1 MSAPEARE
9 SDQNMS
15 HGNTENTENTENPE
29 NPDNNE
35 TDVQAT
41 DSDLD
46 QNDDALNIG
55 QETVLELV
63 SYIVVNLVRY
73 PEDVSVDIV
82 RKQDR
87 DVYQVRVNQEDLG
100 KVIGKGGQTAQA
112 MRVLLM
118 AVSAKTDQRL
128 GLEIVE

>member
-9 SDQNMS
+9 SDQDMS
-15 HGNTENTENTENPE
+15 HVNSENSENT
-29 NPDNNE
+29 DNNE
-35 TDVQAT
+35 ADVQT
-41 DSDLD
+41 TGSDLD
-46 QNDDALNIG
+46 QHDDALNIG

>member
-1 MSAPEARE
+1 MSALESSE
-9 SDQNMS
+9 SDQDMS
-15 HGNTENTENTENPE
+15 HENMDNEAQT
-29 NPDNNE
+29 PDLE
-35 TDVQAT
+35 
-41 DSDLD
+41 LD
-46 QNDDALNIG
+46 PHDDALNIG

-87 DVYQVRVNQEDLG
+87 DVYQVRVNPEDLG

>member
-1 MSAPEARE
+1 MSTQDDNLN
-9 SDQNMS
+9 DQ
-15 HGNTENTENTENPE
+15 
-29 NPDNNE
+29 
-35 TDVQAT
+35 
-41 DSDLD
+41 DLA
-46 QNDDALNIG
+46 QDDDLNLG
-55 QETVLELV
+55 QERVLELV

-73 PEDVSVDIV
+73 PEDVTVDIV

-112 MRVLLM
+112 MRVLLT

>member
-1 MSAPEARE
+1 MSALESSE
-9 SDQNMS
+9 SDQSMS
-15 HGNTENTENTENPE
+15 HEN
-29 NPDNNE
+29 D
-35 TDVQAT
+35 DVQT
-41 DSDLD
+41 PDLD
-46 QNDDALNIG
+46 PHDDALNIG

>member
-1 MSAPEARE
+1 MSAPEPRE

-15 HGNTENTENTENPE
+15 HETTNNTE
-29 NPDNNE
+29 NNE
-35 TDVQAT
+35 TDVQT
-41 DSDLD
+41 TGSDVEHEDLD
-46 QNDDALNIG
+46 QQDDALNIG

>member
-1 MSAPEARE
+1 MST
-9 SDQNMS
+9 Q
-15 HGNTENTENTENPE
+15 
-29 NPDNNE
+29 DNNL
-35 TDVQAT
+35 TDQ
-41 DSDLD
+41 DSNLDNQDSNLDNQDLA
-46 QNDDALNIG
+46 QDDDLNLG
-55 QETVLELV
+55 QERVLELV

-73 PEDVSVDIV
+73 PDDVTVDIV

-118 AVSAKTDQRL
+118 AVSAKTDQRV